1 MAEADTIYIVKKESE
16 AQTLESV
23 KVLSADV
30 KAEISERVLTLE
42 EFTHC
47 INVAN
52 GLSDRNIV
60 GDYGVS
66 QEYRE
71 LAEEVMD
78 YMTCGEY
85 FILLD
90 RQPLMDCKGVGDCYW
105 NRPNGEGCSNWDYDK
120 CCKQL
125 DFCEQ
130 NCSRYSQC
138 FQVGYLNDRLKEI
151 EGIE

>member
-1 MAEADTIYIVKKESE
+1 MENTVYIIKKESE

-30 KAEISERVLTLE
+30 KADISERVLTLA
-42 EFTHC
+42 EFIHC

-52 GLSDRNIV
+52 GLSDKNID
-60 GDYGVS
+60 GEYKVS

-90 RQPLMDCKGVGDCYW
+90 KQPLTDCKGVGNCYW
-105 NRPNGEGCSNWDYDK
+105 NRGEGEDCSNWDYGK

-130 NCSRYSQC
+130 NCSRYNQC
-138 FQVGYLNDRLKEI
+138 FQVAYLNDRLKEI

>member
-1 MAEADTIYIVKKESE
+1 MENTVYIIKKESE

-23 KVLSADV
+23 KVLSADI
-30 KAEISERVLTLE
+30 KANISERVLTLA
-42 EFTHC
+42 EFIHC
-47 INVAN
+47 INITN
-52 GLSDRNIV
+52 GLSDKNID
-60 GDYGVS
+60 GEYKVS

-90 RQPLMDCKGVGDCYW
+90 RQPLMDCKGVGNCYW
-105 NRPNGEGCSNWDYDK
+105 NRGEGEDCSSWDYDK